1 MKMASLPAPPTG
13 KTVPFEATKEEWNEY
28 LLDDGTRLRVKL
40 VVTKILRTNQID
52 PEGNPVYVIT
62 SQNVV
67 GVYRPSNK

>member
-1 MKMASLPAPPTG
+1 MEAPQP
-13 KTVPFEATKEEWNEY
+13 PFGNPVNYEAVKEEWNEY

-52 PEGNPVYVIT
+52 HEGNPVYVIT

-67 GVYRPSNK
+67 GVFRPPNK

>member
-1 MKMASLPAPPTG
+1 MN
-13 KTVPFEATKEEWNEY
+13 FEAVKEEWNEY

-67 GVYRPSNK
+67 GVYRASDK

>member
-1 MKMASLPAPPTG
+1 MGIKSSGVPAPG
-13 KTVPFEATKEEWNEY
+13 KPVNFEGVKEEWNEY
-28 LLDDGTRLRVKL
+28 LLEDGTRLRVKL

-67 GVYRPSNK
+67 GVYRPSDK

>member
-1 MKMASLPAPPTG
+1 MQAQTPPG
-13 KTVPFEATKEEWNEY
+13 KPVNFEAVKEEWNEY

-52 PEGNPVYVIT
+52 PEGNPVYIIT
-62 SQNVV
+62 SQNAV